1 MARNTSEFPSY
12 QVWRQK
18 QDGKP
23 EILIELFDA
32 RDVRPFLAHMR
43 QHERKYGR
51 KCLEN
56 DGGGFTAYVGTIAAM
71 SPRASYWWE
80 FLMPDEV
87 INSEKSPIHIDIL
100 EKIGEAR
107 TMGMIQG
114 QERREAAASGINYE
128 PGKDA

>member
-12 QVWRQK
+12 QVWRQER
-18 QDGKP
+18 GGNP
-23 EILIELFDA
+23 EVLIELFDC

-43 QHERKYGR
+43 QHERKNGR

-56 DGGGFTAYVGTIAAM
+56 DGNGFTAYVGTIAKMA
-71 SPRASYWWE
+71 PCVSYWWD
-80 FLMPDEV
+80 FVMPDEV
-87 INSEKSPIHIDIL
+87 INSEKSPIHMDIL

-114 QERREAAASGINYE
+114 KARREAAAAGINYE
-128 PGKDA
+128 PGGDA